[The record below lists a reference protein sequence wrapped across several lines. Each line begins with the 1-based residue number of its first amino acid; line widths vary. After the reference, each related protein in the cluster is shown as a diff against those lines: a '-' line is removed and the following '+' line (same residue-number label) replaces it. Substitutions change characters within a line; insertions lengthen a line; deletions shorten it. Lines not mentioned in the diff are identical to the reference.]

1 MARITQITGSAQ
13 SEPGVFAKG
22 CDVLAGV
29 GANITAVCGAES
41 SGRSRIRMVVSD
53 PERARQALTAA
64 KIWCGEEPGPGAL
77 GSAAARLASAETAAA
92 RTPAHVVVAAANTDR
107 TEWALR

>member
-1 MARITQITGSAQ
+1 MLA
-13 SEPGVFAKG
+13 EV

-64 KIWCGEEPGPGAL
+64 KIWSGEEPELLLSLDDRLGAL

-92 RTPAHVVVAAANTDR
+92 RTPAHVVAAAANTDR
-107 TEWALR
+107 AEWALR